1 MYLGIDV
8 SKLTLDCCLIS
19 DGQYHQKRFNNNP
32 KGFHQLTDWLNGH
45 HAPET
50 LHCCCE
56 ATGTYYEAL
65 AEYLHHRYTV
75 TVENPRRIKGYAVA
89 ELQRSKT
96 DKQDAKLIARYCQD
110 RKAKL
115 KPWEPPT
122 QAQKELQEL
131 ARYLDHLKQQRAAE
145 KTKHHEAPDY
155 IKPHIQ
161 TTIDNLTSQIRTVKQ
176 QLLQFY
182 KTNPHYNTQRKQLKT
197 ITGIGEQAAAVLL
210 ATYQRH
216 SFKTAK
222 QFTAYLGL
230 DPRQHQSGTSVNGRN
245 RISKIGNANIR
256 KSLYMPA
263 LVAYRCN
270 AFPDFVCRL
279 KAKGKPIKLILV
291 ALMRKLA
298 VIAFTLLAN
307 SQDFD
312 NRYKLKINK

>member
-8 SKLTLDCCLIS
+8 SKLTIDCCLIL
-19 DGQYHQKRFNNNP
+19 DGQNHQKKFSNNP
-32 KGFHQLTDWLNGH
+32 KGFQQLTDWLNFH
-45 HAPET
+45 HAPNT

-65 AEYLHHRYTV
+65 AEYLHYRYII
-75 TVENPRRIKGYAVA
+75 TVENPRKIKGYAIA

-96 DKQDAKLIARYCQD
+96 DKQDAKLIAQYCQD
-110 RKAKL
+110 RHHKL
-115 KPWEPPT
+115 KPWQPPT
-122 QAQKELQEL
+122 TEQKQLQEL
-131 ARYLDHLKQQRAAE
+131 ARYLDHLKQQRATE
-145 KTKHHEAPDY
+145 KTKHHEAPAY

-161 TTIDNLTSQIRTVKQ
+161 TTIDNLNIQIKTVKK

-182 KTNPHYNTQRKQLKT
+182 KSNPHYNAQRKRLKT

-210 ATYQRH
+210 AVYQRH
-216 SFKTAK
+216 NFTTSK

-230 DPRQHQSGTSVNGRN
+230 DPKDHQSGTSVKGKS
-245 RISKIGNANIR
+245 RISKIGNADIR

-270 AFPDFVCRL
+270 AFPDFVGRL

-298 VIAFTLLAN
+298 VIAFILLTNGQEFEA
-307 SQDFD
+307 
-312 NRYKLKINK
+312 NRYK

>member
-8 SKLTLDCCLIS
+8 SKLTIDCCLIS
-19 DGQYHQKRFNNNP
+19 DGQYHQKRFSNNP
-32 KGFHQLTDWLNGH
+32 KGFHQLTDWLNDH
-45 HAPET
+45 KASET
-50 LHCCCE
+50 LHCVCE

-65 AEYLHHRYTV
+65 AEYLQHRYTV

-115 KPWEPPT
+115 KPWQPPT
-122 QAQKELQEL
+122 PAQKELQEL

-145 KTKHHEAPDY
+145 KTKYHEAADY

-161 TTIDNLTSQIRTVKQ
+161 TTIANLTNQIQTVKK

-182 KTNPHYNTQRKQLKT
+182 KYNPQYNIQRKRLKT

-210 ATYQRH
+210 AVYQRH
-216 SFKTAK
+216 NFRSSK

-230 DPRQHQSGTSVNGRN
+230 DPKVHQSGTSVKVKS
-245 RISKIGNANIR
+245 RISKIGDADLR

-270 AFPDFVCRL
+270 VFSDFVGRL

-291 ALMRKLA
+291 AIMRKLA
-298 VIAFTLLAN
+298 VIAFNLLSN

-312 NRYKLKINK
+312 KTRYI